1 MNMACVSVSAPI
13 TCNALTI
20 RLGIK
25 IRILGGI
32 STFSLLYTLR
42 LYPRSMARSDSFFIR
57 ATVPTNATTYNQ
69 VSIDLGA
76 FVDAL
81 GKTVMRIHNVS
92 VAFGSPLN
100 TLTVPG
106 TADEAQ
112 CAWQLTTQSQ
122 AALIGAGNRSAIST
136 GSLLVAGDVGGAMQ
150 AISETLDIAPQHW
163 DGGYLVAVESIFLG
177 VDQVQTDLVDEVTIV
192 LECTVE
198 TMTAAASMALALSQQ

>member
-1 MNMACVSVSAPI
+1 
-13 TCNALTI
+13 
-20 RLGIK
+20 
-25 IRILGGI
+25 
-32 STFSLLYTLR
+32 
-42 LYPRSMARSDSFFIR
+42 MARSDSFFIR